1 MGTLKNPMAAYKN
14 KKWTRKRVTRKRIVD
29 KGVNSKGNKYT
40 VYTDGSYRYDNADG
54 DYHYNNSDGSTYTK
68 RGNQD
73 YFTAPD
79 GTKWQKKWIR
89 TKYLKKIIIHSSSV
103 HVQLFQ

>member
-1 MGTLKNPMAAYKN
+1 MAAYKN

-40 VYTDGSYRYDNADG
+40 VYTDGSYRYDNAHG
-54 DYHYNNSDGSTYTK
+54 DYHYSNSDGSTYTK

-73 YFTAPD
+73 YYTAPN
-79 GTKWQKKWIR
+79 GRKSGSELNIEKKSSF
-89 TKYLKKIIIHSSSV
+89 IHHPFISN
-103 HVQLFQ
+103 LAFRWP

>member
-1 MGTLKNPMAAYKN
+1 MAAYKN

-54 DYHYNNSDGSTYTK
+54 DYHYSNSDGFYSFLLFFK
-68 RGNQD
+68 C
-73 YFTAPD
+73 
-79 GTKWQKKWIR
+79 
-89 TKYLKKIIIHSSSV
+89 KIWNA
-103 HVQLFQ
+103 